1 MTRERAR
8 SLLAALIAGAVLV
21 LVAAQF
27 TNVTVASHVA
37 RNADRLQWANSTLG
51 SAALTRA
58 AAGQAAIFEG
68 LDEAGID
75 KSEALQIAVGE
86 LADTRARLQAFIDE
100 APVPVDASITGFM
113 ETLEA
118 DPLDMDAVDAA
129 YWPVENWL
137 SALQDQIRA
146 DIASSQASAARLWV
160 GIRLA
165 ITLALPILAIL
176 FYRRQAA
183 AKLRRAELKMEA
195 EIEAQREISR
205 AKDEFVS
212 AISHEI
218 RTPLT
223 GILGFSEMLV
233 DSPPDAGADRDL
245 VRIINAEA
253 NDLNRMVDDFIIAS
267 RLVGAGVA
275 VDVRPTDLG
284 TIVGEAIRRMRR
296 LGADVV
302 MEGEA
307 GQALAD
313 SGRVAHILNNLLSNA
328 YRHGGDRIAVVLS
341 DSATDA
347 LVTVIDDGDGV
358 PDEMADRLFA
368 RFAHRSADVVVS
380 GSLGL
385 GSWVA
390 RELARMMGG
399 DVTYERRRSTTR
411 FTLALPRVP
420 AQDEEESDSP
430 TTLTPRVS
438 VGG

>member
-8 SLLAALIAGAVLV
+8 SLLAALLAGAVLV

-27 TNVTVASHVA
+27 TNVTVASHIA

-51 SAALTRA
+51 SAALARA

-75 KSEALQIAVGE
+75 RSEALQTAVGE
-86 LADTRARLQAFIDE
+86 LADTRARFRAYIDQ
-100 APVPVDASITGFM
+100 APVPVDSAVTAFLK
-113 ETLEA
+113 TLEA

-129 YWPVENWL
+129 YWPVADWL
-137 SALQDQIRA
+137 SALQDRIRA

-165 ITLALPILAIL
+165 ITLILPIMAIL
-176 FYRRQAA
+176 FYRRRAA
-183 AKLRRAELKMEA
+183 AKLREARLKMDA
-195 EIEAQREISR
+195 EVEAQREISR

-212 AISHEI
+212 AMSHEI

-245 VRIINAEA
+245 VGIINAEA
-253 NDLNRMVDDFIIAS
+253 NDLSRMVDDFIIAS

-275 VDVRPTDLG
+275 VDIRPTELG
-284 TIVGEAIRRMRR
+284 TIVSESIRRMRR
-296 LGADVV
+296 LGADVAV
-302 MEGEA
+302 EGEA
-307 GQALAD
+307 SPAMAD

-328 YRHGGDRIAVVLS
+328 LRHGGDRIAVVMS

-347 LVTVIDDGDGV
+347 SVTVIDDGDGV
-358 PDEMADRLFA
+358 PDNMADRLFA

-385 GSWVA
+385 GLWVA

-399 DVTYERRRSTTR
+399 DVTYERRGSTTR

-420 AQDEEESDSP
+420 AQSVESDSP
-430 TTLTPRVS
+430 TILAPRVS
-438 VGG
+438 ADR